1 MKIEELKTI
10 IGLKGVRLVRKGE
23 KLECVTYSVT
33 IIDIDPASKH
43 TEELKKWMAAESSE
57 GETAEAT
64 K

>member
-23 KLECVTYSVT
+23 NLECVTYSDT

-43 TEELKKWMAAESSE
+43 TEELKKWMADESSE
-57 GETAEAT
+57 EETAEAT